1 MRQDFTIGID
11 SGSTTTKAVVFSP
24 TGAITGTGR
33 RRVPQH
39 MDRPHHVER
48 DMHEAWEAVI
58 GSVQD
63 ALADAGIDG
72 SAVAA
77 VGLTAHGD
85 GVFLLDRSS
94 NPLGRGIMSLDSR
107 ATALHER
114 WQRDGL
120 SDLVLPMA
128 GQRPYAYSANTLL
141 AWIREN
147 EPERYA
153 AIGSVIFAKDWIRY
167 CLTGEIA
174 TDLTEASTSFTDLH
188 TQNYSDELLEILGLQ
203 GIRKALPEMRLSCE
217 SGGVLTPEAASRTGL
232 RAGTPVSVG
241 LHDVTA
247 AAVGVGH
254 TQAGDLSITAGTFSI
269 NEVFRDRPVVGE
281 GWACRAGYRRGL
293 WNCMAISP
301 ASSSNL
307 DWLARLLKPDEQ
319 DAARQLSA
327 EMESRL
333 SKPGGRHQVPL
344 YHPFLFG
351 SPYEAPAS
359 ASLFGVQSWHDRA
372 DLFQA
377 MVEGTIFNHREH
389 VDALRQTG
397 PVRRIGVSGGGSG
410 QPVIAQMF
418 ADILGAD
425 VEIPEVREAGALGAA
440 LTASVSIGRY
450 ADLEEAVF
458 SQIIPM
464 QTYRPQTERR
474 RVYEGIYR
482 RYVALTQ
489 AMRPFW
495 SDLYDGGPAQAE
507 PVAEPAGVETG
518 AVLNYAAMGFM
529 PQEARP

>member
-24 TGAITGTGR
+24 TGAIMGTGR
-33 RRVPQH
+33 RRVAQH

-48 DMHEAWEAVI
+48 DMHEAWEAVT

-63 ALADAGIDG
+63 ALADAGLDG
-72 SAVAA
+72 SDIAA
-77 VGLTAHGD
+77 IGLTAHGD

-94 NPLGRGIMSLDSR
+94 KPLGRGIMSLDSR
-107 ATALHER
+107 ATVLHER
-114 WQRDGL
+114 WQRDGI
-120 SDLVLPMA
+120 SDLVLPVA

-188 TQNYSDELLEILGLQ
+188 TQDYSDELLEILGLQ
-203 GIRKALPEMRLSCE
+203 GIRRALPEMRLSCE
-217 SGGVLTPEAASRTGL
+217 SGGSLTAEAAALTGL
-232 RAGTPVSVG
+232 KAGTPVSVG

-247 AAVGVGH
+247 AAVGMGY
-254 TQAGDLSITAGTFSI
+254 TQADDLSITAGTFSI
-269 NEVFRDRPVVGE
+269 NEVFRDRPVIGE

-307 DWLARLLKPDEQ
+307 EWLAKLLKPEEQ

-351 SPYEAPAS
+351 SPYEVPAS

-418 ADILGAD
+418 ADILGSD

-440 LTASVSIGRY
+440 LTASVAIGHY
-450 ADLEEAVF
+450 ADLEEAV
-458 SQIIPM
+458 SAQTIPM
-464 QTYRPQTERR
+464 QIYTPQTERR
-474 RVYEGIYR
+474 RIYEGIYR

-495 SDLYDGGPAQAE
+495 SDLYDGGTTQVEPVPE
-507 PVAEPAGVETG
+507 PVAVETG
-518 AVLNYAAMGFM
+518 VVLNYAAIGFI